1 MGTKE
6 KDHSRHNIQ
15 ITKQIEQR
23 ENIESYK
30 EKRAIKVDI
39 LELHL
44 TSKRK
49 YLK

>member
-15 ITKQIEQR
+15 ITKHIEQR